1 MLWDIQNQQFKG
13 LENKK
18 EKPRSGLLV
27 FLDCP
32 KGPSLGWLNEGK
44 GDRYF
49 LAFGFSQTLRNRCWI
64 KFLRYRKK
72 RKYDGENRK
81 KRGEDGRK

>member
-1 MLWDIQNQQFKG
+1 MFWDFQNKQFKG

-18 EKPRSGLLV
+18 EKPLSCLLV

-32 KGPSLGWLNEGK
+32 KGSSLGRFNEGK

-49 LAFGFSQTLRNRCWI
+49 LELGFSKALRNR
-64 KFLRYRKK
+64 
-72 RKYDGENRK
+72 
-81 KRGEDGRK
+81 